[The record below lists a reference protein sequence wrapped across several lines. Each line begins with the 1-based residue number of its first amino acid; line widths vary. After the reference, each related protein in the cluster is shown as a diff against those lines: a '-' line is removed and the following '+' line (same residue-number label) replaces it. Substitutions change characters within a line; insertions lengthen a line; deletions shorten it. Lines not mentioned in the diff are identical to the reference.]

1 VAFGRF
7 VKLFGNTAFWEA
19 AIADA
24 FRIANG
30 FFPVKVVLPLPEPMR
45 LLVPDDLSL
54 SLIIFFAMPLALFP
68 CFRSFSPL
76 EFEEVVWLPREP
88 ELFVEVG
95 VE

>member
-1 VAFGRF
+1 
-7 VKLFGNTAFWEA
+7 
-19 AIADA
+19 
-24 FRIANG
+24 
-30 FFPVKVVLPLPEPMR
+30 
-45 LLVPDDLSL
+45 
-54 SLIIFFAMPLALFP
+54 MPLALFP